1 MVSVAL
7 KNTSGL
13 CVTSRRGP
21 EGGLS
26 VRTGGGVADA
36 IARAESSAEFA
47 RTRHWAREM
56 AYMVVTRDNG
66 YKRWQFK
73 DGSTLTQYPTGAL
86 VTS

>member
-1 MVSVAL
+1 M
-7 KNTSGL
+7 
-13 CVTSRRGP
+13 
-21 EGGLS
+21 
-26 VRTGGGVADA
+26 RTGGGVGPVTGK
-36 IARAESSAEFA
+36 AESSAEFA

-56 AYMVVTRDNG
+56 AYLVVTRDNG